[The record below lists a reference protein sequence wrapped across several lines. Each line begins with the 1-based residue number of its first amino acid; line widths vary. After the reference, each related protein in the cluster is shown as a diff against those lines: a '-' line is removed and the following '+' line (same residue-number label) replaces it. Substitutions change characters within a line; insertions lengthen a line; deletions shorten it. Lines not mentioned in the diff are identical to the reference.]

1 MRPYFL
7 LHPGQGLPGA
17 RLVDTPAVRV
27 RGLPAHRGQGVGGK
41 QAVRTEP
48 GQVQAERV
56 ARELGGVVGGRVHRR
71 GQALGTELYAGEAER
86 TGKGEQ
92 VPARPAVGRTPAEVA
107 LGVRREGCIVDAEQQ
122 PAHAEQLQGLA
133 HGRRR
138 GNATG
143 EVTAAHEATA
153 PGSRSRSSS
162 PWSGMDSQS
171 GRLFS
176 S

>member
-1 MRPYFL
+1 MNSVALLIL
-7 LHPGQGLPGA
+7 LHGTRLSGAQWAGYAERLADVAEVVAPDLPGHGRRA
-17 RLVDTPAVRV
+17 DAPFTLAGAVRV
-27 RGLPAHRGQGVGGK
+27 
-41 QAVRTEP
+41 
-48 GQVQAERV
+48 VQDLVDGAGERPVFV
-56 ARELGGVVGGRVHRR
+56 AGHSLGGF
-71 GQALGTELYAGEAER
+71 
-86 TGKGEQ
+86 
-92 VPARPAVGRTPAEVA
+92 VA
-107 LGVRREGCIVDAEQQ
+107 MSHAEQQ